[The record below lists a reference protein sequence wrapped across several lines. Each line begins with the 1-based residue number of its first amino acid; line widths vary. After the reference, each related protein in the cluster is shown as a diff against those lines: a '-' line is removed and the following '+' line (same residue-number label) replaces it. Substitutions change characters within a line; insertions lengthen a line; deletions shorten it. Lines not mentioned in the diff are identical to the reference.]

1 MSKAITPME
10 CYRALSKNKDLA
22 QGIQKGKTCY
32 AVLMDPYS
40 CFSSWRQVSLLRKMG
55 RNHSLS
61 LRYK

>member
-1 MSKAITPME
+1 MSKAIIPME

-40 CFSSWRQVSLLRKMG
+40 AFLLMEAGEPVEKNG
-55 RNHSLS
+55 
-61 LRYK
+61 